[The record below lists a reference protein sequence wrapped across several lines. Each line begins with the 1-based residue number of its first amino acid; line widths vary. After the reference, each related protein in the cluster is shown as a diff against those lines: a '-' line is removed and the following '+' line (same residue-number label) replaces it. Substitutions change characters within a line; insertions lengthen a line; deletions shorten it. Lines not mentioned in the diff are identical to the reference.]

1 LLEFKLIFLFLLLI
15 LSGFF
20 SGAETALISL
30 SKIRLRKLVEEKDKH
45 ALILDEMLQNPN
57 KMLSAILVGNNLV
70 NVAIAAI
77 ITSLSIDALGSSGI
91 GVATGIATLLILTFG
106 EIIPKSFA
114 TKNAEKLSLWAARPV
129 QIIVILF
136 SPIVWVFSLFT
147 EAVLKMT
154 GSDKTYPFVSEEE
167 LRLLMDLGAEEGVI
181 EEEEKEMIQGVF
193 EFGDTMVREIM
204 TQRTDMNRMDIN
216 TTFSQVLGF
225 VIETG
230 HSRIPVFEDNI
241 DNIIGIL
248 YAKDL
253 LQYMHDEKRFNI
265 EKCVRPAFFVPET
278 KNLDDL
284 FREMRAKNVQIA
296 IVLDEYGGTAGL
308 VTLED
313 LLEEIV
319 GEITDEYDVEES
331 PVKIID
337 TDTIIVDGKMPI
349 DEVSELLETKLEKD
363 GQESIGGL
371 VFSLFDRI
379 PRENDTIT
387 AENLVFTVEEM
398 LGKRIQRV
406 RIKKLESASS

>member
-1 LLEFKLIFLFLLLI
+1 MLEFKLIFLFLLLI

>member
-1 LLEFKLIFLFLLLI
+1 MLEFKLIFLFFLLV

-30 SKIRLRKLVEEKDKH
+30 SKIRLRKLVEEKNKH
-45 ALILDEMLQNPN
+45 ALILDEMLKNPN

-77 ITSLSIDALGSSGI
+77 LTSLAIDSLGSAGL

-106 EIIPKSFA
+106 EILPKSFA

-129 QIIVILF
+129 QISIVIF
-136 SPIVWVFSLFT
+136 SPIVWIFSLFT

-154 GSDKTYPFVSEEE
+154 GSEGRDPFVSEEE

-181 EEEEKEMIQGVF
+181 EEEEKEMIHGVF
-193 EFGDTMVREIM
+193 EFSDTMVREIM
-204 TQRTDMNRMDIN
+204 TQRTDMNRLDAT
-216 TTFSQVLGF
+216 TTFPQVLDF

-230 HSRIPVFEDNI
+230 HSRIPVYEGNI

-253 LQYMHDEKRFNI
+253 LKYMTDEKHFNI
-265 EKCVRPAFFVPET
+265 KRCIRPAFFVPET

-284 FREMRAKNVQIA
+284 FREMRGRNVQIA

-331 PVKIID
+331 PVNIID
-337 TDTIIVDGKMPI
+337 EDTIVVDGKMPI
-349 DEVSELLETKLEKD
+349 DEVSELLGITLEKD

-379 PRENDTIT
+379 PREKDSIESET
-387 AENLVFTVEEM
+387 LVFTVEEM

-406 RIKKLESASS
+406 RIKKMESASS